1 MNKVLVI
8 IYFLIHLLIPFQLEG
23 QPVPNV
29 EENIPYL
36 MVFGKE
42 AETSW
47 GDDDFSQTFFFLLP
61 KEYDKPVFI
70 WVYDPDVGGDVD
82 EINGEW
88 NTRVTYS
95 VYGGKGCW
103 SEEDAQGT
111 QPVGNYKSGTL
122 LATRSFGESAR
133 YDDNW
138 YVFGPFNPLEGEY
151 VERWD
156 GNVLKVIIEG
166 VSGDDGNLY
175 RFFMSNSPS
184 QRQSIEGANA
194 FAYEYSFRM
203 HDNME
208 EVSHI
213 YPFVDENTYSVKLY
227 NFDWDSDGFIRIVS
241 VSRRGQLSSVS
252 AEDNWVESEFRIYDE
267 EKTTSL
273 DIQFIKKKV
282 PPGIRNNNVVIYV
295 KNQYDRNLE
304 FFTSPIGGVPTY
316 KYSIGVRKKE

>member
-1 MNKVLVI
+1 MKI
-8 IYFLIHLLIPFQLEG
+8 AFYFLLTALILLPFSVRS

-36 MVFGKE
+36 MVFGNQ

-61 KEYDKPVFI
+61 KDYDKPVFI

-82 EINGEW
+82 EINGVW
-88 NTRVTYS
+88 DTQVTYS
-95 VYGGKGCW
+95 IYGGKGCW
-103 SEEDAQGT
+103 SDEDAQGT
-111 QPVGNYKSGTL
+111 DPVGNYKSGTL
-122 LATRSFGESAR
+122 LATKTFGEDPR
-133 YDDNW
+133 YDKNW

-156 GNVLKVIIEG
+156 GNVLKIIVEG
-166 VSGDDGNLY
+166 ISGDDGNLY
-175 RFFMSNSPS
+175 QFYMSNSPTE
-184 QRQSIEGANA
+184 RIPIEGANA

-203 HDNME
+203 HDNPE

-227 NFDWDSDGFIRIVS
+227 NFDWDNDGFIRIVS

-252 AEDNWVESEFRIYDE
+252 GEDNWVESEFRIYDE

-282 PPGIRNNNVVIYV
+282 RPHVRNNNVVIYV

-316 KYSIGVRKKE
+316 KYSIGVRKKQ

>member
-1 MNKVLVI
+1 MKI
-8 IYFLIHLLIPFQLEG
+8 AFHFLLTALILLPFSVRS

-36 MVFGKE
+36 MVFGNE

-61 KEYDKPVFI
+61 KDYDKSLFI

-88 NTRVTYS
+88 DTRVRYS
-95 VYGGKGCW
+95 IYGGKGCW
-103 SEEDAQGT
+103 SHEDAQGT
-111 QPVGNYKSGTL
+111 DPVGNYKSGTL
-122 LATRSFGESAR
+122 LATKSFGEDPR
-133 YDDNW
+133 YDKNW
-138 YVFGPFNPLEGEY
+138 YVFGPFNPQEGEY

-156 GNVLKVIIEG
+156 GNVLKCIIEG
-166 VSGDDGNLY
+166 ESGDDGNLY
-175 RFFMSNSPS
+175 QFFMSNSPTE
-184 QRQSIEGANA
+184 RVPIEGANA

-203 HDNME
+203 HDDTE

-213 YPFVDENTYSVKLY
+213 YPFVDEDTYSIKLS
-227 NFDWDSDGFIRIVS
+227 NFDWDNDGFIRIVS

-252 AEDNWVESEFRIYDE
+252 GEDNWVESEFRIYDE

-282 PPGIRNNNVVIYV
+282 DPPVRNNNVVIYV

-316 KYSIGVRKKE
+316 KYSIGVRKKQ

>member
-1 MNKVLVI
+1 MRNT
-8 IYFLIHLLIPFQLEG
+8 FLFFTFLLFILPSVAKT
-23 QPVPNV
+23 QPVPNI

-36 MVFGKE
+36 MVFGNK

-61 KEYDKPVFI
+61 ADYDKPVFI

-82 EINGEW
+82 EKNGEW
-88 NTRVTYS
+88 DTRVTYS
-95 VYGGKGCW
+95 IYGGKGTW
-103 SEEDAQGT
+103 SDEDAQGT
-111 QPVGNYKSGTL
+111 EPTGNYKSGTL
-122 LATRSFGESAR
+122 LATRAFGENPR
-133 YDDNW
+133 YDQDW

-156 GNVLKVIIEG
+156 GNVLKCIIEG

-175 RFFMSNSPS
+175 QFYMSNSPTE
-184 QRQSIEGANA
+184 REPIEGANA

-203 HDNME
+203 HDNTE

-213 YPFVDENTYSVKLY
+213 YPFVDENTYSVKLS
-227 NFDWDSDGFIRIVS
+227 NFDWDDDGFIRIVS

-252 AEDNWVESEFRIYDE
+252 GEDNWVESEFRIYDE

-282 PPGIRNNNVVIYV
+282 NPAIRNNNVVIYV

-316 KYSIGVRKKE
+316 KYSIGVRKKQ

>member
-1 MNKVLVI
+1 MNLLFRILIIFTLVI
-8 IYFLIHLLIPFQLEG
+8 PYRLFS
-23 QPVPNV
+23 QPVPNI

-61 KEYDKPVFI
+61 KDYDQPVFI
-70 WVYDPDVGGDVD
+70 WVYDPDIGGDVD
-82 EINGEW
+82 EINGVW
-88 NTRVTYS
+88 DTRATYS
-95 VYGGKGCW
+95 IYGGKGCW

-111 QPVGNYKSGTL
+111 EPTGNYKSGTL
-122 LATRSFGESAR
+122 LATRSFGENPR
-133 YDDNW
+133 YDENW

-156 GNVLKVIIEG
+156 GNVLKVIVEG
-166 VSGDDGNLY
+166 VAGDDGNLY
-175 RFFMSNSPS
+175 RFFMSNSPTE
-184 QRQSIEGANA
+184 RVSIEGSNA

-203 HDNME
+203 HDNTE
-208 EVSHI
+208 QVSHI

-241 VSRRGQLSSVS
+241 ISRRGQLSNVS

-267 EKTTSL
+267 EKTSSL
-273 DIQFIKKKV
+273 DIQFIKKKTNPSV
-282 PPGIRNNNVVIYV
+282 RNNNVVIYV

-316 KYSIGVRKKE
+316 KYSIGVKKKQ

>member
-1 MNKVLVI
+1 MRYLFYI
-8 IYFLIHLLIPFQLEG
+8 ILILLLPGRLFS
-23 QPVPNV
+23 QPVPNI

-61 KEYDKPVFI
+61 KDYDQPVFI
-70 WVYDPDVGGDVD
+70 WVYDPDIGGKVD
-82 EINGEW
+82 EINGVW
-88 NTRVTYS
+88 NTRATYS
-95 VYGGKGCW
+95 IYGGKGCW
-103 SEEDAQGT
+103 SDEDAQGT
-111 QPVGNYKSGTL
+111 DPVGNYKSGTL
-122 LATRSFGESAR
+122 LATRTFGENPR
-133 YDDNW
+133 YDENW

-156 GNVLKVIIEG
+156 GNVLKIIVEG
-166 VSGDDGNLY
+166 VEGDDGNLY
-175 RFFMSNSPS
+175 QFFMSNSPTE
-184 QRQSIEGANA
+184 RVSIEGANA

-203 HDNME
+203 HDNTE

-241 VSRRGQLSSVS
+241 VSRRGQLSNVS
-252 AEDNWVESEFRIYDE
+252 AEDDWVETEFRIYEE

-282 PPGIRNNNVVIYV
+282 NPPVRNNNVVIYV

-316 KYSIGVRKKE
+316 KYSIGVRKKQ

>member
-1 MNKVLVI
+1 MVDRL
-8 IYFLIHLLIPFQLEG
+8 YS

-36 MVFGKE
+36 MVFGKD

-61 KEYDKPVFI
+61 KEYNKPVFI
-70 WVYDPDVGGDVD
+70 WVYDPDVGGKVD
-82 EINGEW
+82 EINGVW

-95 VYGGKGCW
+95 IYGGKGCW

-111 QPVGNYKSGTL
+111 EPVGNYKSGTL
-122 LATRSFGESAR
+122 LATRTFGEDPR
-133 YDDNW
+133 YDGNW

-156 GNVLKVIIEG
+156 GNVLKIIAEG
-166 VSGDDGNLY
+166 VSGDDGNLFRY
-175 RFFMSNSPS
+175 FMSSSPTERIS
-184 QRQSIEGANA
+184 VEGANA

-203 HDNME
+203 HDNAE

-241 VSRRGQLSSVS
+241 VSRKGQLSNVS
-252 AEDNWVESEFRIYDE
+252 GEDHWTETEFRIYDE

-273 DIQFIKKKV
+273 DIQFIKKKA
-282 PPGIRNNNVVIYV
+282 PPTIRNNNVVIYV

-316 KYSIGVRKKE
+316 KYSIGVRQK

>member
-1 MNKVLVI
+1 MNLLFRILIIVLLAFP
-8 IYFLIHLLIPFQLEG
+8 YRLFS

-36 MVFGKE
+36 MVFGNE

-61 KEYDKPVFI
+61 KDYDQPVFI
-70 WVYDPDVGGDVD
+70 WVYDPDIGGDVD
-82 EINGEW
+82 EINGVW
-88 NTRVTYS
+88 NTRATYS
-95 VYGGKGCW
+95 IYGGKGCW
-103 SEEDAQGT
+103 SDEDAQGT
-111 QPVGNYKSGTL
+111 EPVGNYKSGTL
-122 LATRSFGESAR
+122 LATRTFGENQR
-133 YDDNW
+133 YDNNW

-156 GNVLKVIIEG
+156 GNVLKIIVEG
-166 VSGDDGNLY
+166 ISGDDGNLY
-175 RFFMSNSPS
+175 RFFMSNSPTE
-184 QRQSIEGANA
+184 RVSIEGSNA

-203 HDNME
+203 HDNVE
-208 EVSHI
+208 QVSHI

-241 VSRRGQLSSVS
+241 ISRRGQLSNVS

-267 EKTTSL
+267 EKTSSL

-282 PPGIRNNNVVIYV
+282 DPPVRNNNVVIYV

-304 FFTSPIGGVPTY
+304 F
-316 KYSIGVRKKE
+316 